1 MQQSEL
7 TYLVKHLIHTMYPVQ
22 PFYEGAMCVCGTGG
36 DGSNSFNISTTV
48 AFIVA
53 SAGVPVVKHGN
64 RSVTSQSGS
73 TDVLQ
78 EMGIQTC
85 KVDEVVKELNA
96 RGLSFISATDSYPI
110 MKHLQPVRKS
120 IHTPTIFNLVGPLIN
135 PFKLTYQVMGVYD
148 VTQIDKIAQ
157 TIKDLGR
164 KSNCS
169 SWRKRNG

>member
-1 MQQSEL
+1 MKAQ
-7 TYLVKHLIHTMYPVQ
+7 
-22 PFYEGAMCVCGTGG
+22 CVCGTGG

-96 RGLSFISATDSYPI
+96 RGLFI
-110 MKHLQPVRKS
+110 
-120 IHTPTIFNLVGPLIN
+120 
-135 PFKLTYQVMGVYD
+135 YQ
-148 VTQIDKIAQ
+148 
-157 TIKDLGR
+157 
-164 KSNCS
+164 
-169 SWRKRNG
+169 RN